1 MEKPLI
7 IPIIGKARNGK
18 DTVAQYLKEEIEK
31 RTGKKVLDIRYA
43 DYLKFVLKKYYGW
56 DGNKDEVGRTLLQH
70 VGTDLC
76 RNNNPDIWA
85 NVVVELVKGLGD
97 SISYVIIPDTRFE
110 NEIDCWYKN
119 EFEVVSIRVKR
130 LNEDGSEYDNGLT
143 EEQKNHPS
151 ETSLDDYNP
160 YYIIEAKSLEELR
173 ESAEAI
179 LDEEGI

>member
-1 MEKPLI
+1 M
-7 IPIIGKARNGK
+7 
-18 DTVAQYLKEEIEK
+18 
-31 RTGKKVLDIRYA
+31 
-43 DYLKFVLKKYYGW
+43 
-56 DGNKDEVGRTLLQH
+56 
-70 VGTDLC
+70 C

-143 EEQKNHPS
+143 EEQKSHPS

-179 LDEEGI
+179 LDEERI